1 MTAKQAK
8 SSRRNKS
15 SSGDGKAFELPELPP
30 LLTRP
35 LGLEGWTACEPV
47 LLAALASEDPLL
59 LIGPHGSAKS
69 FLLERLAQTLGL
81 EYRFYNASLINY
93 DDLVGIPMPDEERKS
108 LRYISTPS
116 AIWEAEVV
124 FFDEINRTRPELQN
138 KLFPIVHERRVQGV
152 PLTKLRYRWSAMNPP
167 PAADGDD
174 ETIDVY
180 LGADPLDPALADRFA
195 FLLEVPGWQQLT
207 EEEKRR
213 ILRDQFAGS
222 HGFPVPLSEMVSTAR
237 RHLESLQDAPPQSL
251 HDYLLA
257 LLSQFES
264 NKILL
269 SARRVTTLHRNILA
283 VHAARIALYGFAFP
297 DLPSQLADWNT
308 STLLAVRNSLPQ
320 TAQSKPVD
328 PALVLGAHRQAWAV
342 SRLDVDNPWRKLLQ
356 LSDPLERCIQ
366 GLRMGNV
373 VADEHASQLV
383 LDAIAAQS
391 DPSCRTAVALAIY
404 VTLHRHRNF
413 RATVFETIAQETR
426 PVLQPGSFSHDPDDC
441 PRDRYRQVKQL
452 CTELE
457 QDKDGGLAMR
467 NSYAANLLQGLLPGG
482 YGAVT
487 PRKVL
492 DLFTKTWSQLAPSA
506 EHQLAHPE
514 K

>member
-1 MTAKQAK
+1 MSGQHMKSNRRRK
-8 SSRRNKS
+8 SSTAN
-15 SSGDGKAFELPELPP
+15 GKAFELPALPP

-35 LGLEGWTACEPV
+35 LGLEGWTAYEPV

-93 DDLVGIPMPDEERKS
+93 DDLVGIPMPDEDRKK
-108 LRYISTPS
+108 LHYISTPS
-116 AIWEAEVV
+116 AVWDAEVV

-174 ETIDVY
+174 ETLEVY
-180 LGADPLDPALADRFA
+180 LGAEPLDPALADRFA
-195 FLLEVPGWQQLT
+195 FLVEVPGWQQLT

-213 ILRDQFAGS
+213 VLRDQFAGS
-222 HGFPVPLSEMVSTAR
+222 HGFPVPLLDMVSSAR
-237 RHLESLQDAPPQSL
+237 SHLESLQSAPPQSL
-251 HDYLLA
+251 QDYLLA

-269 SARRVTTLHRNILA
+269 SARRVTILHRNILA
-283 VHAARIALYGFAFP
+283 VHAARMALYGFAFP
-297 DLPSQLADWNT
+297 KLPSQMADWNT

-320 TAQSKPVD
+320 TAQGKPVD
-328 PALVLGAHRQAWAV
+328 PAFLLGSHRQAWAV
-342 SRLDVDNPWRKLLQ
+342 SRLDADNPWRKLLQ
-356 LSDPLERCIQ
+356 ISDPLERCTE
-366 GLRMGNV
+366 GLCMGKA

-383 LDAIAAQS
+383 LDAIAVQPDSAS
-391 DPSCRTAVALAIY
+391 RAAVALAIY
-404 VTLHRHRNF
+404 GTLHRHRNF

-426 PVLQPGSFSHDPDDC
+426 SVLQPGSSSHHPDGC
-441 PRDRYRQVKQL
+441 SRGRYRQVKHL
-452 CTELE
+452 CDELL
-457 QDKDGGLAMR
+457 QATDSADSTR
-467 NSYAANLLQGLLPGG
+467 NSYAANLLQGCLPDG
-482 YGAVT
+482 YETLT

-492 DLFTKTWSQLAPSA
+492 DLFTKTWDRLAP
-506 EHQLAHPE
+506 LADQNYQRPE